1 MQTRVDVFEDIFMI
15 FLVLGTIVGVI
26 VVAYTL
32 YNAYK
37 YRDTGEPADE
47 DAPTLGELPTGG
59 QGGKKLFLSFA
70 LSAVVVISLVAYAYV
85 LLLYVETGPEGEN
98 PGEDAIEI
106 DVEGWAFDW
115 DFHYEDGVE
124 TTGTMYVPAGE
135 TVWINVTSDDVW
147 HSFGISDQRV
157 KADAIPG
164 EYDQTWFVAEEPGE
178 YEDAI
183 ECFELCGSGHS
194 YMDAEVI
201 VMHEEDYEDWMD
213 EQEAELEDDDDA
225 ADDDDDNDA
234 DDDTD
239 DDESNDGNDGDDE
252 ESES

>member
-194 YMDAEVI
+194 GMTADLVVLEPEEYEEWLEEERAAL
-201 VMHEEDYEDWMD
+201 EEDE
-213 EQEAELEDDDDA
+213 E
-225 ADDDDDNDA
+225 
-234 DDDTD
+234 
-239 DDESNDGNDGDDE
+239 DDE
-252 ESES
+252 ESEEDTENDEEAEEEEDDEGGED

>member
-15 FLVLGTIVGVI
+15 FLVLGTLVGVI

-37 YRDTGEPADE
+37 YRDTGEPAADDE
-47 DAPTLGELPTGG
+47 DVPTLGELPTGG
-59 QGGKKLFLSFA
+59 QGGRKLFLSFA

-98 PGEDAIEI
+98 PGEDAIEV

-164 EYDQTWFVAEEPGE
+164 EYDQTWFIAEEPGE

-194 YMDAEVI
+194 GMTSDLVVLEPEEYEEWFEEERAALEEAEDEEEAE
-201 VMHEEDYEDWMD
+201 EEDDED
-213 EQEAELEDDDDA
+213 EGGEY
-225 ADDDDDNDA
+225 
-234 DDDTD
+234 
-239 DDESNDGNDGDDE
+239 
-252 ESES
+252 